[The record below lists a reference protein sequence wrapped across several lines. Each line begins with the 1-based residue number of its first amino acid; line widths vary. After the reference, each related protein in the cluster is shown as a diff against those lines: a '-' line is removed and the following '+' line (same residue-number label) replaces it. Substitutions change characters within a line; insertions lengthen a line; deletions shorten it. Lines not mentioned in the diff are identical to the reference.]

1 MQFTNNLDRLLLKP
15 ASIMGSGQYI
25 NKVMD
30 SIEDRTSAK
39 AAMPE
44 EMVEHQLLFRGGVD
58 LPGVLQF
65 EW

>member
-1 MQFTNNLDRLLLKP
+1 
-15 ASIMGSGQYI
+15 MGS
-25 NKVMD
+25 
-30 SIEDRTSAK
+30 IEQRTSAK

-44 EMVEHQLLFRGGVD
+44 EIVKHQLSFEGGVD

>member
-1 MQFTNNLDRLLLKP
+1 
-15 ASIMGSGQYI
+15 
-25 NKVMD
+25 MD
-30 SIEDRTSAK
+30 SIEKRTSAK

-44 EMVEHQLLFRGGVD
+44 DSVVRHRLSFEGGID

>member
-1 MQFTNNLDRLLLKP
+1 
-15 ASIMGSGQYI
+15 
-25 NKVMD
+25 MD
-30 SIEDRTSAK
+30 SIEQRTSAK

-44 EMVEHQLLFRGGVD
+44 EIVKNRLFEGGVD